1 MEIVSVFNVGAL
13 AALGTAFLW
22 AITPLISVAP
32 AARLGSIGFAR
43 WRMYTAFVVLGAI
56 VFYRGSWVGIT
67 QPDMQVL
74 GVSGLVGIFLGD
86 TLLFASMNILG
97 PRRAAILFAS
107 NAAIASVLAVIFL
120 GDHVSL
126 ALGVAFGCVT
136 VGVMLAIF
144 FGRNKGNTHLWEMNR
159 GSVALGVGF
168 GIVAAICQ
176 ASGSILAKPVMD
188 NGVDPMAAS
197 AVRLAAAAGAHTL
210 LLWVAP
216 RFARNTEPLNLKTL
230 GQVLSTSVLSMVIG
244 MTLLMFALANGN
256 VSWVS
261 ILSSIS
267 PILILPILWIFFAK
281 PPPIGAWFGAALTIF
296 GTTLIILNT

>member
-1 MEIVSVFNVGAL
+1 MGIDMVFNVGAL
-13 AALGTAFLW
+13 AALCTAFLW
-22 AITPLISVAP
+22 AVTPLISVAP

-43 WRMYTAFVVLGAI
+43 WRMYTAFVILGAI
-56 VFYRGSWVGIT
+56 VLYRGSWVGIS

-107 NAAIASVLAVIFL
+107 NAAIAAVLAIVFL
-120 GDHVSL
+120 GDHISV
-126 ALGVAFGCVT
+126 ALGLAFGCVT

-197 AVRLAAAAGAHTL
+197 AVRLAAAAVAHTL
-210 LLWVAP
+210 LLWIVP
-216 RFARNTEPLNLKTL
+216 RFARNTQSLNLKTL

-267 PILILPILWIFFAK
+267 PILILPILWVFFAK